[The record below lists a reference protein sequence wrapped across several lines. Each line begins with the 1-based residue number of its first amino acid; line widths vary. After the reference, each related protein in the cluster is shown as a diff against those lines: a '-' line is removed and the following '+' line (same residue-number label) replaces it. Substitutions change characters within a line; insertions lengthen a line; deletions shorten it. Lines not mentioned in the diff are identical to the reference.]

1 MPSLKEVKTRIGS
14 VKSTRK
20 ITNAMKMVA
29 SSKLHHAQR
38 AIECMR
44 PYEKRLASII
54 NQGITPVL
62 APLTFDG
69 HEHLLN
75 TNADTIAG
83 ETAKAMAHLY
93 DVSLVYCFEKRGVL
107 TNPDDDNSVIPEI
120 HADNFAKLVEDGV
133 VSGGMIPKIQNALQ
147 AVEAGVKRVIITAA
161 KGLDTESGTKILP

>member
-1 MPSLKEVKTRIGS
+1 
-14 VKSTRK
+14 
-20 ITNAMKMVA
+20 
-29 SSKLHHAQR
+29 
-38 AIECMR
+38 
-44 PYEKRLASII
+44 
-54 NQGITPVL
+54 
-62 APLTFDG
+62 
-69 HEHLLN
+69 
-75 TNADTIAG
+75 
-83 ETAKAMAHLY
+83 MAHLY